1 MEGETAMSAI
11 QCHRLCSSLVACLL
25 LGASLARAEPPQTP
39 RQDATAARDR
49 QAEQAQPN
57 CIRDSGTR
65 IKPRNGEC
73 VGIAGRSYSND
84 DLQRNGA
91 INAGDALRRIDPM
104 IGGASR

>member
-1 MEGETAMSAI
+1 MNGI
-11 QCHRLCSSLVACLL
+11 PQRW
-25 LGASLARAEPPQTP
+25 LGTSLAASMLLSAGLVRAEPSRTGHDDSSQG
-39 RQDATAARDR
+39 DARPDHV
-49 QAEQAQPN
+49 QPN

-73 VGIAGRSYSND
+73 VGIAGRSYSNE

-91 INAGDALRRIDPM
+91 INAGDALRRIDPT

>member
-1 MEGETAMSAI
+1 MNANQRRWLGTGLA
-11 QCHRLCSSLVACLL
+11 ACLL
-25 LGASLARAEPPQTP
+25 LGAGLAQAEPSRTP
-39 RQDATAARDR
+39 SQDDSPRGDVRT
-49 QAEQAQPN
+49 EQRRPN

-65 IKPRNGEC
+65 IKPRKGEC

-91 INAGDALRRIDPM
+91 INAGDALRRIDPT